1 MRRIAIILAS
11 LSILLAACS
20 DHSSVNHS
28 DMNMNSSTT
37 VAIPANADYN
47 ATDVGFAQ
55 GMIPHHAQAIEM
67 ADIALQKSTYEPV
80 LKLAR
85 AIKGAQDPEIQQMSK
100 WLSNRGQ
107 KVPDTSMS
115 MDHGDHSMDGM
126 GSMMTSGM
134 MTEADM
140 KKLNE
145 STGSAFDRLWLQL
158 MIQHHEGAIT
168 MAKEE
173 LAKGKNPEMQTLAQ
187 AIISGQQKEIDEMN
201 GLLKQ

>member
-1 MRRIAIILAS
+1 MRRVAIILAS

>member
-11 LSILLAACS
+11 LSLFLAACS

-37 VAIPANADYN
+37 LAIPANADYN

-67 ADIALQKSTYEPV
+67 ADMALQKSTNEPV

-85 AIKGAQDPEIQQMSK
+85 AIKGAQDPEIQQMTT
-100 WLSNRGQ
+100 WLNNRGQ
-107 KVPDTSMS
+107 KVPDASAS
-115 MDHGDHSMDGM
+115 MDHSSHAMDGM
-126 GSMMTSGM
+126 GSMMMGGM

-145 STGSAFDRLWLQL
+145 STGTAFDRLWLQL

>member
-1 MRRIAIILAS
+1 MRRIAIFLAS

-173 LAKGKNPEMQTLAQ
+173 LANGKNPEMQTLAQ

>member
-1 MRRIAIILAS
+1 MRRVAIILAS

-85 AIKGAQDPEIQQMSK
+85 AIKGAQYPEIQQMSK

>member
-1 MRRIAIILAS
+1 MRRTAIILAS
-11 LSILLAACS
+11 LSLFLAACS

-37 VAIPANADYN
+37 LAIPANADYN

-67 ADIALQKSTYEPV
+67 ADMALQKSTNEPV

-145 STGSAFDRLWLQL
+145 STGTAFDRLWLQL

>member
-11 LSILLAACS
+11 LSLFLAACS

-37 VAIPANADYN
+37 LAIPANADYN

-67 ADIALQKSTYEPV
+67 ADMALQKSTNEPV

-107 KVPDTSMS
+107 KVPDTSMP

-145 STGSAFDRLWLQL
+145 STGTAFDRLWLQL

-173 LAKGKNPEMQTLAQ
+173 LTKGKNPEMQTLAQ

>member
-1 MRRIAIILAS
+1 MRRVAIILAS

-47 ATDVGFAQ
+47 ATDIGFAQ

>member
-1 MRRIAIILAS
+1 MRRTAIILAS
-11 LSILLAACS
+11 LSLFLAACS

-37 VAIPANADYN
+37 LAIPANADYN

-67 ADIALQKSTYEPV
+67 ADMALQKSTNEPV

>member
-1 MRRIAIILAS
+1 MRRIAIFLAS